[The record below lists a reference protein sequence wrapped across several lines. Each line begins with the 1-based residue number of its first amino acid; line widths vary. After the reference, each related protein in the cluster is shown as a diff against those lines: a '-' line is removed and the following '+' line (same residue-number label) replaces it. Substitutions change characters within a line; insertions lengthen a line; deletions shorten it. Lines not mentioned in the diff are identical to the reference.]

1 MMHVKIDSQ
10 VIWESKLSHALL
22 RALPSKAPQSRWV
35 AGTHPE
41 DGLLPYSAIFTARHE
56 TATLRFENDSPE
68 GDRSVFI
75 DSVSVTAT
83 ANGLSVVL
91 PSSSAEMQPYDFQ
104 LLSTPMTWDA
114 AEAECERRNRKLAS
128 VHSIAENDYI
138 AQLHRTDDGPSA
150 SSYSAGMCESS
161 NGRPQPSR
169 HAVA

>member
-1 MMHVKIDSQ
+1 
-10 VIWESKLSHALL
+10 
-22 RALPSKAPQSRWV
+22 
-35 AGTHPE
+35 
-41 DGLLPYSAIFTARHE
+41 
-56 TATLRFENDSPE
+56 
-68 GDRSVFI
+68 
-75 DSVSVTAT
+75 
-83 ANGLSVVL
+83 
-91 PSSSAEMQPYDFQ
+91 MQPYDFQ

-169 HAVA
+169 HALALTMTVAANRRRCLDRRAGRGRWHRRGRGRLVVGGWHRV